1 MDDKSA
7 IRLYMLR
14 VMVLAFFATL
24 GLRLFY
30 IQIVIGDD
38 IRNQAQ
44 NTQYREIVNPADRG
58 LILDQTGRVL
68 IGNTSSLV
76 ISVSKMQ
83 LSELPDDG
91 KKVLKKLAPILGMS
105 VNELNQRLTICGQ
118 SGAAPRPICWNG
130 SPYQPIPVAKNVS
143 TDLAVKVLERSYEL
157 TGVTAEAQT
166 ERDIK
171 SPFNVNLA
179 HVLGYLGPIT
189 DPEIAAYAEKGQE
202 LQRTD
207 LIGRAGIE
215 SFYDEYLRGTPG
227 ITTLEV
233 DRAMRVTGEAA
244 KTNPISGDFVVLN
257 IDAALQKVVEEQLEA
272 AVARSRSAGY
282 AADGA
287 AAVVIDVTNGH
298 VLALA
303 SAPTYDLSIWKDG
316 VTDKEYKGLTSKW
329 SGSPLVSRATQGIFP
344 PASTFKMITSLAAA
358 HAGFPVVNSTYPCPS
373 SIKIG
378 DRRMTNHESSAYG
391 NLSLRKAI
399 EVSCNTVFYKIGYD
413 MWLKDGGNNPIDNP
427 KDPIETVSKKLG
439 LGKQTGIDLPSESS
453 GRIAGR
459 QFKLDQY
466 AKFKDLWCYRAES
479 GYPEVA
485 KTDAARAAYLKEIAK
500 ENCVDGD
507 KFRGGDAANMAIG
520 QGDTAVTPL
529 QLAVAYATLANG
541 GKVYQPQITKAI
553 LSPKGKLI
561 KKFKP
566 VINDRIKIS
575 KVVRNYITGG
585 LTDVVSFGTGRYAFG
600 GWPQDQIPVAG
611 KTGTGEMGS
620 NKDDTGW
627 FASFAPANKPK
638 YAVVFVV
645 SQGGLGG
652 NASAPG
658 VRKIY
663 EAIFGVRGTQ
673 VNPKWSVLANS
684 APTKELPK
692 IATDGTISMVPGNH
706 KVKQSLLQRFIV
718 GGS

>member
-14 VMVLAFFATL
+14 IMVLAFFATL
-24 GLRLFY
+24 LLRLFY
-30 IQIVIGDD
+30 IQLIIGDD
-38 IRNQAQ
+38 IRNQAE
-44 NTQYREIVNPADRG
+44 NTQYREIINPADRG

-76 ISVSKMQ
+76 ISVSKMTLEQ
-83 LSELPDDG
+83 QSDKG
-91 KKVLKKLAPILGMS
+91 TKVLRKLAPILS
-105 VNELNQRLTICGQ
+105 TTVSALRDKLTICGVE
-118 SGAAPRPICWNG
+118 GAAPRGTCWNG

-157 TGVTAEAQT
+157 PGVTAEAQT
-166 ERDIK
+166 ERDIS

-179 HVLGYLGPIT
+179 HILGYLGPVNDDELAT
-189 DPEIAAYAEKGQE
+189 HAEEGQE

-207 LIGRAGIE
+207 LIGRSGIE
-215 SFYDEYLRGTPG
+215 AYYDTFLRGQAG
-227 ITTLEV
+227 VTTLAV
-233 DRAMRVTGEAA
+233 DRSMRVTGEVD
-244 KTNPISGDFVVLN
+244 KTNPVTGDFVVLN

-272 AVARSRSAGY
+272 AVARSRKSGF

-287 AAVVIDVTNGH
+287 AAIVLDVTNGH
-298 VLALA
+298 VLAMA
-303 SAPTYDLSIWKDG
+303 SNPTYNLDIWKDG

-329 SGSPLVSRATQGIFP
+329 SGSPMVSRATQGIFA
-344 PASTFKMITSLAAA
+344 PASTFKMITSIAAA
-358 HAGFPVVNSTYPCPS
+358 KAGFPLGNSLYECPS
-373 SIKIG
+373 AFKVG
-378 DRRMTNHESSAYG
+378 NRTMTNHESHAYG
-391 NLSLRKAI
+391 NITLRKAI

-413 MWLKDGGNNPIDNP
+413 MWLKDGGNTPNENP
-427 KDPIETVSKKLG
+427 KDPIEKTSKALG
-439 LGKQTGIDLPSESS
+439 LGTKTGIDLPSESS

-466 AKFKDLWCYRAES
+466 EKFHDLWCYRSET

-485 KTDAARAAYLKEIAK
+485 KTDVVRAAYLKEIAK

-520 QGDTAVTPL
+520 QGDTAITPL

-541 GKVYQPQITKAI
+541 GKVFQPQVAKAI
-553 LSPKGKLI
+553 LSPSGKII
-561 KKFKP
+561 KKFAP
-566 VINDRIKIS
+566 VVNNKIHINKSDQA
-575 KVVRNYITGG
+575 YIIGG
-585 LTDVVSFGTGRYAFG
+585 LTDVISNGTGRYAFS
-600 GWPQDQIPVAG
+600 GWPQKQIPIAG
-611 KTGTGEMGS
+611 KTGTGEAGE
-620 NKDDTGW
+620 NKDATGW

-638 YAVVFVV
+638 YAVIFVV

-652 NASAPG
+652 NAAAPG

-663 EAIFGVRGTQ
+663 EAIFGVRGSS
-673 VNPKWSVLANS
+673 VNPKWSVFNTG
-684 APTKELPK
+684 APVTKYPK
-692 IATDGTISMVPGNH
+692 IASDGRITEVPGTH
-706 KVKQSLLQRFIV
+706 KVTQAMLQRFLY

>member
-14 VMVLAFFATL
+14 VMVVAFFATL
-24 GLRLFY
+24 ALRLFY

-38 IRNQAQ
+38 IRNEAQ
-44 NTQYREIVNPADRG
+44 NTQYREIINPADRG

-76 ISVSKMQ
+76 ISVSKPQ

-91 KKVLKKLAPILGMS
+91 KKVIKKLAPILGMS
-105 VNELNQRLTICGQ
+105 VTELTQRLTVCGQ

-166 ERDIK
+166 ERDIR

-179 HVLGYLGPIT
+179 HVLGYLGPIS
-189 DPEIAAYAEKGQE
+189 DDEIAAYAEKGQE

-215 SFYDEYLRGTPG
+215 SFYDEYLRGVPG
-227 ITTLEV
+227 VTTLEV

-244 KTNPISGDFVVLN
+244 KTNPVSGDFVVLN

-272 AVARSRSAGY
+272 AVARSRAGGY

-287 AAVVIDVTNGH
+287 AAVVLDVTNGH

-303 SAPTYDLSIWKDG
+303 SAPTYDLSIWKGG
-316 VTDKEYKGLTSKW
+316 VTDKEYKGLISKW

-358 HAGFPVVNSTYPCPS
+358 HAGMPVVNSTYPCPS
-373 SIKIG
+373 SIQIG
-378 DRRMTNHESSAYG
+378 DRKMTNHESSAYG
-391 NLSLRKAI
+391 TLSLRKAL

-413 MWLKDGGNNPIDNP
+413 MWLKDGGNNPVDNP

-439 LGKQTGIDLPSESS
+439 LGNPTGIDLPSESS
-453 GRIAGR
+453 GRVAGR

-529 QLAVAYATLANG
+529 QLAVAYSTLANG
-541 GKVYQPQITKAI
+541 GKVFEPQIAKAI
-553 LSPKGKLI
+553 MSPKGKLI
-561 KKFKP
+561 KRFKP
-566 VINDRIKIS
+566 VIANRLKIS
-575 KVVRNYITGG
+575 KAVRNYITGG
-585 LTDVVSFGTGRYAFG
+585 LTDVVAFGTGRYAFS

-611 KTGTGEMGS
+611 KTGTGQMSS

-663 EAIFGVRGTQ
+663 EALFGVRGSQ
-673 VNPKWSVLANS
+673 VKPEWSVLANS
-684 APTKELPK
+684 EPAKVLPK
-692 IATDGTISMVPGNH
+692 IASDGTISVVLGNH
-706 KVKQSLLQRFIV
+706 KVKQNLLQRFIV

>member
-14 VMVLAFFATL
+14 FMVLAFFATL

-91 KKVLKKLAPILGMS
+91 KKVLRKLAPILKMPLT
-105 VNELNQRLTICGQ
+105 ELKARLTSCGE

-143 TDLAVKVLERSYEL
+143 TELAVKVLERSYEL

-166 ERDIK
+166 ERDIRA
-171 SPFNVNLA
+171 PFNVNLA
-179 HVLGYLGPIT
+179 HVLGYLGPIS
-189 DPEIAAYAEKGQE
+189 DGEIAAYAEQGQE

-215 SFYDEYLRGTPG
+215 SFYDKYLRGTPG
-227 ITTLEV
+227 ITTLSV

-244 KTNPISGDFVVLN
+244 KTNPVSGDFVVLN

-282 AADGA
+282 TADGA
-287 AAVVIDVTNGH
+287 AAVVLDVTNGH

-303 SAPTYDLSIWKDG
+303 SHPTYDLGVWKDG
-316 VTDKEYKGLTSKW
+316 VTDEEYKGLTSKF
-329 SGSPLVSRATQGIFP
+329 SGSPLMSRATQGIFP

-358 HAGFPVVNSTYPCPS
+358 HAGMPVVNSTYPCPS
-373 SIKIG
+373 SIQIG
-378 DRRMTNHESSAYG
+378 DRKMTNHESSSYG
-391 NLSLRKAI
+391 SLSLRKAL

-413 MWLKDGGNNPIDNP
+413 MWLKDGGNTPVENP
-427 KDPIETVSKKLG
+427 KDPIEKVSKQLG
-439 LGKQTGIDLPSESS
+439 FGKHSGIDLPSESS

-466 AKFKDLWCYRAES
+466 AKFKDLWCYRAEA
-479 GYPEVA
+479 GYPDVA
-485 KTDAARAAYLKEIAK
+485 KTDFERAIYLKEIAK

-529 QLAVAYATLANG
+529 QLAIAYSTLANG
-541 GKVYQPQITKAI
+541 GKVFQPQVTKAI

-561 KKFKP
+561 KSFKP
-566 VINDRIKIS
+566 VINDRLKIS
-575 KVVRNYITGG
+575 KAVQNYLISG
-585 LTDVVSFGTGRYAFG
+585 LTDVVSFGTGRYAFA
-600 GWPQDQIPVAG
+600 GWPQKDIPIAG

-663 EAIFGVRGTQ
+663 EAIFGVRGGQ
-673 VNPKWSVLANS
+673 HKPEWSVLANS
-684 APTKELPK
+684 GPTTDLPK
-692 IATDGTISMVPGNH
+692 IASDGTITAVEGTH
-706 KVKQSLLQRFIV
+706 KVKPELLQRFIV